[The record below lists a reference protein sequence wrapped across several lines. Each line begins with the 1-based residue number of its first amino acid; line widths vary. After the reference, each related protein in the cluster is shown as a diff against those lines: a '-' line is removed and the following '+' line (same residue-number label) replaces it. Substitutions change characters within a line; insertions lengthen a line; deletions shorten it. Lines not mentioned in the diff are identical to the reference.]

1 MSGIIG
7 GSPNMR
13 SGVVGQVS
21 GGSKLVWSGWNS
33 TSSAVEGSWDPWP
46 LDAETTAVNTDYM
59 TKSTG
64 TFTCVRA
71 GTYQMSFITMMSANN
86 SYYTHHNM
94 TDSNGSIQ
102 THDYIFNDSANWV
115 HQGYTWIRNLSVS
128 NTILFKTFMQD
139 GDYAWHGGTSYSQL
153 AITYLNP

>member
-7 GSPNMR
+7 VSPEMR

-33 TSSAVEGSWDPWP
+33 TSSTTEGSWAVWP
-46 LDAETTAVNTDYM
+46 LDTETTAVNTEYM

-64 TFTCVRA
+64 TFTCVRG
-71 GTYQMSFITMMSANN
+71 GTYQMSFITMMSTSNG
-86 SYYTHHNM
+86 YYTHHNM

-102 THDYIFNDSANWV
+102 SHDYVFSDTNNWI
-115 HQGYTWIRNLSVS
+115 HQGYTWIRNLSAG
-128 NTILFKTFMQD
+128 NTIHFKSFMVD
-139 GDYAWHGGTSYSQL
+139 GDYLWHGGTGYSQL